1 MTESCSEWSK
11 ETWLAAVLQEC
22 SELMATTPPGALLH
36 AAFLQY
42 EALGFVYGF

>member
-11 ETWLAAVLQEC
+11 ETWLAAALQEC
-22 SELMATTPPGALLH
+22 SELMATTPPGAFLH

-42 EALGFVYGF
+42 EALRFVYGF